1 MRKVICTVVMLL
13 AVAAA
18 LTMVPVVDAASGGG
32 SSSGCTYK
40 CDCAGNPLKCC
51 PTLSGG
57 TKCLPTDE
65 IGCPQVYNC

>member
-1 MRKVICTVVMLL
+1 MRKVVCTLVMLL

-18 LTMVPVVDAASGGG
+18 LTIVPVADAAGGG
-32 SSSGCTYK
+32 SGSGCTYR

-51 PTLSGG
+51 PTTGGG
-57 TKCLPTDE
+57 TFCFPTDE